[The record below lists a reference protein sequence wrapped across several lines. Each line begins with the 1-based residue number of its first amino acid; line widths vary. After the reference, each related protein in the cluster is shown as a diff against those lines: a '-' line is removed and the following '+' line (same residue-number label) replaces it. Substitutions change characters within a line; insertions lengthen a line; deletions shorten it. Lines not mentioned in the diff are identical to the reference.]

1 MQKLFLFNINCCPI
15 RLKSNPQISI
25 SRTAIIPAKI
35 LHCFLL
41 NLFFIITL
49 FCCGNLVAAEE
60 KSDQTQ
66 EMLIAE
72 SRSLVDEID
81 KLAEQSAAM
90 KKSFSEIPEVDRI
103 LFLELIFNLEE
114 GLRSK
119 LDRLIEIQKQLETDN
134 VNTVQLQGQIKSV
147 IADQSKVIQ
156 EEVKAL
162 TGIIQ
167 YLREEESQKTGDQDS
182 RKLSLERIRKEMDD
196 LLQAWQKNI
205 ELGKSLNMNVQ
216 GDNRKLNQ
224 ILQIRA
230 LSQAGS
236 IRLDLDHIKT
246 LKKRMDDATEEE
258 QKNIEQHLREFEL
271 NKDATAKSLET
282 MISLMNKQGLETT
295 RFGQVLVVATGEI
308 LNENVGTE
316 AIIGLFQQLVNKSM
330 RWLDD
335 NLPLIIFRLISFVLI
350 LFVFSILAG
359 ILRRLVD
366 RAASLSKSDLASSQ
380 LLKNFLGSITSKTVM
395 LIGIIIALS
404 QLGIEIGPLLAGMG
418 VMGFVVGFAL
428 QDSLSNFA
436 SGIMILVYRP
446 FDVGDVVEAGG
457 VMGKVNDMSLVS
469 TTILTFDNQELVVP
483 NTKIWGNIIR
493 NVTSQDRRRI
503 DLTAKVGHDV
513 DIDRVED
520 ILNEIIAA
528 DDRILTDPPPLVR
541 AHNITDYAIEFVIR
555 PWAITENYWP
565 IYWELTKAI
574 KTRLDAEGI
583 SFPHPKQDIFIQEHP
598 EKLSNPAR

>member
-1 MQKLFLFNINCCPI
+1 MNCHHKPFFDLPAFSYPFFQNFPDVMRKPLVFSTALPLKMLVIFFLF
-15 RLKSNPQISI
+15 
-25 SRTAIIPAKI
+25 
-35 LHCFLL
+35 F
-41 NLFFIITL
+41 
-49 FCCGNLVAAEE
+49 CGNLLAAEE
-60 KSDQTQ
+60 IPGQSQAS
-66 EMLIAE
+66 LIAE
-72 SRSLVDEID
+72 SRTLLDEID
-81 KLAEQSAAM
+81 KLSEQSEEM
-90 KKSFSEIPEVDRI
+90 KKSFSEIPQVDHI

-114 GLRSK
+114 DLRTK
-119 LDRLIEIQKQLETDN
+119 LDRLLAIQKQLEAENTDKKR
-134 VNTVQLQGQIKSV
+134 LEGQIRSV

-156 EEVKAL
+156 EEVRGLIK
-162 TGIIQ
+162 IVQ
-167 YLREEESQKTGDQDS
+167 NLRDQETEKTGVPEAQ
-182 RKLSLERIRKEMDD
+182 KLTLQRTRKEMDD
-196 LLQAWQKNI
+196 LLLAWQTNI
-205 ELGKSLNMNVQ
+205 ERGKVLDMNVKD
-216 GDNRKLNQ
+216 DNRKLNE

-230 LSQAGS
+230 LSQAAA

-246 LKKRMDDATEEE
+246 LKKRLDDATEEE
-258 QKNIEQHLREFEL
+258 QKNIEQQLRELEL
-271 NKDATAKSLET
+271 TKDSAAKSLET
-282 MISLMNKQGLETT
+282 TISLMNKQGLKTT
-295 RFGQVLVVATGEI
+295 RFGQVLVIATGEI
-308 LNENVGTE
+308 LNENVDTE
-316 AIIGLFQQLVNKSM
+316 AVIGLFQQLINKTM
-330 RWLDD
+330 RWLDE
-335 NLPLIIFRLISFVLI
+335 NLALIIFRLISFVLI
-350 LFVFSILAG
+350 LFLFSILAG

-503 DLTAKVGHDV
+503 DLTAKVGHDT

-520 ILNEIIAA
+520 ILNEILAE
-528 DDRILTDPPPLVR
+528 DDRILTDPPPLVK
-541 AHNITDYAIEFVIR
+541 ANKIDDYAIEFVIR
-555 PWAITENYWP
+555 PWGLTENYWP
-565 IYWELTKAI
+565 IYWDLTKTI
-574 KTRLDAEGI
+574 KKRLDAEGI
-583 SFPHPKQDIFIQEHP
+583 SYPHPKQDIFIQEHP
-598 EKLSNPAR
+598 AKLPSSPG

>member
-1 MQKLFLFNINCCPI
+1 M
-15 RLKSNPQISI
+15 
-25 SRTAIIPAKI
+25 
-35 LHCFLL
+35 
-41 NLFFIITL
+41 
-49 FCCGNLVAAEE
+49 
-60 KSDQTQ
+60 
-66 EMLIAE
+66 
-72 SRSLVDEID
+72 
-81 KLAEQSAAM
+81 AEQSAMM
-90 KKSFSEIPEVDRI
+90 KKSFSDIPEVDHI
-103 LFLELIFNLEE
+103 LFLELIFSLEE
-114 GLRSK
+114 SLRTK
-119 LDRLIEIQKQLETDN
+119 LDRLISIQKQLEAEKA
-134 VNTVQLQGQIKSV
+134 NTTRLQNQIKAT
-147 IADQSKVIQ
+147 ITEQSKVIQ
-156 EEVKAL
+156 EEVVSLIKI
-162 TGIIQ
+162 TKN
-167 YLREEESQKTGDQDS
+167 LREGGVQQTVGQDS
-182 RKLSLERIRKEMDD
+182 GKLSLERVRTEMDD

-205 ELGKSLNMNVQ
+205 ERGVTLNMNVQ
-216 GDNRKLNQ
+216 DDNRRLNE

-246 LKKRMDDATEEE
+246 LKNRMDNATEEE
-258 QKNIEQHLREFEL
+258 QKKIEQQLREFEL
-271 NKDATAKSLET
+271 SKEATAKSLET
-282 MISLMNKQGLETT
+282 TISLMNKQGLETT
-295 RFGQVLVVATGEI
+295 RFGQVLVIATGEI
-308 LNENVGTE
+308 LNENVDTK
-316 AIIGLFQQLVNKSM
+316 AVIGLFQQLINKSM
-330 RWLDD
+330 RWLDE

-366 RAASLSKSDLASSQ
+366 RAASLSKSDMASSQ
-380 LLKNFLGSITSKTVM
+380 LLKNFLGSITSKIVM

-457 VMGKVNDMSLVS
+457 VMGKVNDMSLVT

-513 DIDRVED
+513 DIDRVEG
-520 ILNEIIAA
+520 ILTEIIAD

-555 PWAITENYWP
+555 PWALTENYWP
-565 IYWELTKAI
+565 VYWDLTKAI
-574 KTRLDAEGI
+574 RNRLDAEGI
-583 SFPHPKQDIFIQEHP
+583 SFPHPKQDVFIQESP
-598 EKLSNPAR
+598 EKRPDSE